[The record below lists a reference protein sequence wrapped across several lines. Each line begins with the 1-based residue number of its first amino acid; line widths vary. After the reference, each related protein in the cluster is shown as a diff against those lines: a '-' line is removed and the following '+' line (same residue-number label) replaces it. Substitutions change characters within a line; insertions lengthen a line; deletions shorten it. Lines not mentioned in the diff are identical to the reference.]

1 VRRLQRIDKEMHGD
15 AKADFAAFGIPEGD
29 VSKYAAK
36 LPGAIK
42 SNFDAELKRLRDA
55 SFQNLLLNYRRK
67 PKVFISAIENQDTV
81 TSEYL
86 PRDGAGKEYK
96 PADYLE
102 LFAGFVKDN
111 AEQIEAIRMLLDK
124 PKGWGTAALTELRN
138 KLATTPQ
145 KFTVEN
151 LQNAHKLRYNKAL
164 VDIISMVKH
173 AAKESEPLLT
183 ASERVG
189 RALDKLTAAKT
200 FTTPQQ
206 QWIGR
211 IREHLVANLSI
222 DKDDFDAV
230 PVLSDPGGWGAA
242 NKVFDGKLGDLI
254 AAMNEALAA

>member
-1 VRRLQRIDKEMHGD
+1 MG
-15 AKADFAAFGIPEGD
+15 
-29 VSKYAAK
+29 KYAAT
-36 LPGAIK
+36 LPAAIK
-42 SNFDAELKRLRDA
+42 NNFDAELKRLKDEAFQELLA
-55 SFQNLLLNYRRK
+55 SYQRK
-67 PKVFISAIENQDTV
+67 PKLFISAIENQDTV

-102 LFAGFVKDN
+102 LFAAFVKAN
-111 AEQIEAIRMLLDK
+111 ANQVEAIRILLDK
-124 PKGWGTAALTELRN
+124 PKEWGTVALTELRN

-173 AAKESEPLLT
+173 AANADEQLLT
-183 ASERVG
+183 AAERVS
-189 RALDKLTAAKT
+189 RALAKLTADKS
-200 FTTPQQ
+200 FTADQSK
-206 QWIGR
+206 WLER

-222 DKDDFDAV
+222 DKTDFDEV
-230 PVLSDPGGWGAA
+230 PVLSDAGGWGRA
-242 NKVFDGKLGDLI
+242 NKVFDGNLGDLL